1 MTILEASS
9 ALDGVLDGAA
19 ADGLIRGVSVQAGNL
34 HRLIGG
40 YPARDGA
47 HSMPTVCGAMR
58 REYSPDKGDRIVY
71 EPKKGKGA
79 SLEIEFVLPR

>member
-1 MTILEASS
+1 MVRRQT
-9 ALDGVLDGAA
+9 
-19 ADGLIRGVSVQAGNL
+19 GLYGGYRFKLGNL